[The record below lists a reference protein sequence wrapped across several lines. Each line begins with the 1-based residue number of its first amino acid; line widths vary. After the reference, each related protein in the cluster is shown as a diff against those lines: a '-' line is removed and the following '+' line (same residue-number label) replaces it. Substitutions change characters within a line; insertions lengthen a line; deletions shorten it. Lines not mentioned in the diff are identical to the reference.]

1 MTTGLT
7 YSTYLAQIALLA
19 VVSPTDANFLAALPL
34 AITDAENRLCREL
47 DFLTFTQQNTTFALT
62 ANNRN
67 MSVPLGTFVTI
78 QNVNVITPA
87 GQSNPD
93 LPGNSRNPLT
103 PTDKSFLDNV
113 YGSNAVVGVPT
124 FWATLNE
131 SSFVVGPW
139 PDQSYNLEIVGT
151 VRPASLS
158 ATPPNTTTFISTYM
172 PDLFIA
178 ASMVYVAAYQ
188 RDFGRISDDPQLA
201 TTWES
206 HYQTLKAGA
215 QVEEARK
222 KWQASAWTSMS
233 PPVAAT
239 PTR

>member
-1 MTTGLT
+1 MTTGLNYT
-7 YSTYLAQIALLA
+7 SYLAQIALLA
-19 VVSPTDANFLAALPL
+19 VVSPTDTNFLAALPM

-47 DFLTFTQQNTTFALT
+47 DFLTFVTPNTTFALT
-62 ANNRN
+62 ANFRYMNI
-67 MSVPLGTFVTI
+67 PLGTFVTI

-87 GQSNPD
+87 GQTNPD
-93 LPGNSRNPLT
+93 LPGNFRNPLT
-103 PTDKSFLDNV
+103 PTDKSLLDAV
-113 YGSNAVVGVPT
+113 YGSNTVTDVPQ
-124 FWATLNE
+124 WYAMINE

-139 PDQSYNLEIVGT
+139 PDQSYGLEIVGT

-158 ATPPNTTTFISTYM
+158 ATNATTFISTYM

-178 ASMVYVAAYQ
+178 ASMVYVSAYQ
-188 RDFGRISDDPQLA
+188 RDFGRTSDDPQLA

-222 KWQASAWTSMS
+222 KMQASAWSSMS
-233 PPVAAT
+233 PPVAAS
-239 PTR
+239 PSR